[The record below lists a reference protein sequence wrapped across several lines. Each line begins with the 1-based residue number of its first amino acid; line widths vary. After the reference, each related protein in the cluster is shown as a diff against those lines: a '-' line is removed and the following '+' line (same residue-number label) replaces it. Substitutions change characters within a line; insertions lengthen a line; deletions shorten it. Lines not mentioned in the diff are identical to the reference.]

1 MKDHVSKLPFEK
13 EANSEP
19 HLYTYTGYECE
30 VKINESTK
38 HGDLLDKDEEPMGG
52 VDPIDLTSF
61 ASPTLNF
68 NIPNEIP
75 NVIVLEKKDPKVVLE
90 KKDPKVIYK
99 DGQAREWKGSQF
111 LQSSL
116 MVPPLTKRSKPGQKS
131 CNVGNLERESQNFF
145 KKIEDRWSWMSGGTL
160 MSIEWKKIQPSLRR
174 PL

>member
-30 VKINESTK
+30 

-52 VDPIDLTSF
+52 VHPIDLTSF

-90 KKDPKVIYK
+90 KKD
-99 DGQAREWKGSQF
+99 S
-111 LQSSL
+111 
-116 MVPPLTKRSKPGQKS
+116 
-131 CNVGNLERESQNFF
+131 
-145 KKIEDRWSWMSGGTL
+145 
-160 MSIEWKKIQPSLRR
+160 
-174 PL
+174 